1 MKMKNCVTWIQG
13 FFVYIK
19 TDYIYKEIVETR
31 FHSSNFELNR
41 PLPKEKKKKSNQM
54 NETQIRLKNH
64 EKIVG
69 LREKTYTYLIDH
81 SSADKKTKS
90 TEK

>member
-1 MKMKNCVTWIQG
+1 
-13 FFVYIK
+13 
-19 TDYIYKEIVETR
+19 
-31 FHSSNFELNR
+31 
-41 PLPKEKKKKSNQM
+41 M

-64 EKIVG
+64 EKFVG

-81 SSADKKTKS
+81 SSADKKTKI

>member
-1 MKMKNCVTWIQG
+1 
-13 FFVYIK
+13 
-19 TDYIYKEIVETR
+19 
-31 FHSSNFELNR
+31 
-41 PLPKEKKKKSNQM
+41 M

-64 EKIVG
+64 QKILG
-69 LREKTYTYLIDH
+69 LREKTYTYLIYH

>member
-1 MKMKNCVTWIQG
+1 
-13 FFVYIK
+13 
-19 TDYIYKEIVETR
+19 
-31 FHSSNFELNR
+31 
-41 PLPKEKKKKSNQM
+41 M

-64 EKIVG
+64 EKIVA

>member
-1 MKMKNCVTWIQG
+1 
-13 FFVYIK
+13 
-19 TDYIYKEIVETR
+19 
-31 FHSSNFELNR
+31 
-41 PLPKEKKKKSNQM
+41 M

-90 TEK
+90 TEKWVIKRKLKFEDYKNCFEAAIYIYSCFNISFRKKMKSRR